1 MKWAQAQ
8 TSNMPLEPLQDT
20 AFDQLPT
27 TNVAEMAGRLWVRQD
42 FLPEGI
48 PIVPGTTIQDFLA
61 ERSIDKSPALTQGF
75 GLYQLTKE
83 PAVQRQGG
91 FLGFTFAKP
100 KTEEELITPFN
111 EETIWDND
119 FSWPPVLQ
127 VLIGMAGYVKNI
139 ETEVGTIEH
148 GSGSDATTNNKAR
161 LEARER
167 LFLLPGIR
175 VPTEVT
181 VKEYQSPVA
190 FTPSQFSCDPPMP
203 TLVSFSYLGA
213 QFSQVCLHPRV
224 IVPEQMTDAVQ
235 IEGLG
240 TVNPQGIDWS
250 KGQIF
255 KETNQIDWQSHIY
268 RIDTGRHS
276 SGIYFLKTYEAH
288 PPEAPAPIPL

>member
-1 MKWAQAQ
+1 
-8 TSNMPLEPLQDT
+8 MPLEPLENT
-20 AFDQLPT
+20 AFDLLPT
-27 TNVAEMAGRLWVRQD
+27 ADVAEMAGRLWVRQD

-48 PIVPGTTIQDFLA
+48 PIVPGTTIEDFLA

-100 KTEEELITPFN
+100 KTEDETLTPFN

-119 FSWPPVLQ
+119 FAWPPVLQ

-139 ETEVGTIEH
+139 ETEVGTD
-148 GSGSDATTNNKAR
+148 GVGATANAKAR

-181 VKEYQSPVA
+181 VREYQSPVA
-190 FTPSQFSCDPPMP
+190 FTPSQFSCDPPVP

-240 TVNPQGIDWS
+240 TVNPKGIDWS

-255 KETNQIDWQSHIY
+255 KETNQTDWQSHIY